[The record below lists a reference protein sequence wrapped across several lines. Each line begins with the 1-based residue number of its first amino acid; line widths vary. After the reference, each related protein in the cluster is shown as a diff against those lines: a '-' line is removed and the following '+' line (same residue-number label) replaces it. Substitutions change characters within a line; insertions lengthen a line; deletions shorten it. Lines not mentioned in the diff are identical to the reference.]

1 MLVTRRG
8 LSFSREKKIL
18 SGSMSITVTS
28 GDMLLKAGPGMS
40 ELQRLGGWRQ
50 SGHSRASALLPD
62 GLQPG
67 MWQQGGTP
75 NKRHRSLWSVDLIGS
90 HEALLNAAG
99 RDAAILLKSIG
110 NASRQWISRPS
121 NILLLYY
128 RWKWADALN
137 DIVNLYRR
145 WNGTESAEATNSITT
160 LQRKWSGKVYE
171 LHRKDVTEIEL
182 NSIEQQ
188 HVKFISEFIYLQKKN
203 LRHAAVTTE
212 ELIHMHNKESRTVG
226 SCISESNA
234 ESLFCVFPE
243 SLVCLEMFCKD
254 VLELSEELYKN
265 SVCVLESNATVLPD
279 PDQEWWKI
287 NLPDWMQY
295 ISGVLPALEDTIISI
310 RNITHQFLEYFKTTS
325 IACSLKSHPDVGY
338 YVSDYGFKEAYLKK
352 VWCL

>member
-1 MLVTRRG
+1 ML
-8 LSFSREKKIL
+8 
-18 SGSMSITVTS
+18 
-28 GDMLLKAGPGMS
+28 
-40 ELQRLGGWRQ
+40 
-50 SGHSRASALLPD
+50 
-62 GLQPG
+62 
-67 MWQQGGTP
+67 QQCDIS
-75 NKRHRSLWSVDLIGS
+75 NKRYRALWSVDLIKS
-90 HEALLNAAG
+90 HEALLNAAR
-99 RDAAILLKSIG
+99 RDAVILLKSIG
-110 NASRQWISRPS
+110 NASKQWISRPS

-160 LQRKWSGKVYE
+160 LRHNWSGKVYE
-171 LHRKDVTEIEL
+171 LHRKGVTDIEL

-212 ELIHMHNKESRTVG
+212 ELIHMHNKESQTVG
-226 SCISESNA
+226 SCISESSA

-265 SVCVLESNATVLPD
+265 SVHVLESNGTVLPD

-295 ISGVLPALEDTIISI
+295 INQVLPALEDTIISI
-310 RNITHQFLEYFKTTS
+310 QNITHQFLEYFKTTS
-325 IACSLKSHPDVGY
+325 IACSLKSHPDMGY
-338 YVSDYGFKEAYLKK
+338 YISDYSFKEAYMKK
-352 VWCL
+352 VWHL